1 MNSCLFSCSPD
12 FTLSR
17 VTSTLHLHT
26 ADGSL
31 MDFPLLAT
39 LPHTMLATCYAA
51 LPHSELEEFAVYIS
65 VPLWMVALL
74 LMILVTILQVM
85 SGCGIPPP
93 LLLLLNSIFSNK
105 SLSCCHDNFLFIG

>member
-1 MNSCLFSCSPD
+1 MVRSQISCFFSCSPD

-31 MDFPLLAT
+31 MDFPLVAT
-39 LPHTMLATCYAA
+39 LPHTMLAACYAA
-51 LPHSELEEFAVYIS
+51 LPHSELEELAAYVS

-74 LMILVTILQVM
+74 VMILATIFQVM
-85 SGCGIPPP
+85 SGCGIP
-93 LLLLLNSIFSNK
+93 LLLLLENSIFSNK
-105 SLSCCHDNFLFIG
+105 S